1 MYYYIMRQRCVT
13 MTEYHS
19 IFDLVTNDLSSLIL
33 NKECELLSNNEDIML
48 IRLEAFTQPFN
59 LLDKYNNFALK

>member
-33 NKECELLSNNEDIML
+33 NKECELLSNNEDMML